1 MDVSPISKSIEY
13 SVCVTVHVIFSVI
26 MYTVHYTCTYIMSHN
41 YVYIV
46 SNRILLE
53 MAYLFFS
60 GSVSVICVEY
70 CRRMSFTVCFLGS
83 LTNYMYSTS

>member
-1 MDVSPISKSIEY
+1 MCDCSCYIQCHYVYCI
-13 SVCVTVHVIFSVI
+13 
-26 MYTVHYTCTYIMSHN
+26 YTCTYIMSHN
-41 YVYIV
+41 YVHIV

-53 MAYLFFS
+53 IAYLFFS